1 MDAVKNVASDALGLA
16 KDAPKEIKRGAEEA
30 HSEAHQILR
39 QYVGNQRAP
48 EDEPIPGIKHPGAT
62 GVIYCTD
69 RAQANGFSQTDPEWA
84 NLGQGAPEVSRLAIP
99 HQLEMLTLR
108 VSPHPPSH
116 VVRVSDDQVG
126 DLPGGPPR
134 PKVIDLTQWG
144 EDINEYSP
152 TVGVKE
158 LREAV
163 AHLYNTE
170 YRQGKES
177 QYTYE
182 NVCIVPGGR
191 AGMARV
197 AAGDVYTGYQIPEYT
212 TYSEVLSVFKRLVPI
227 PTALDAKA
235 SSRIILPRHDFANNS
250 ADVVDLSRT
259 STSSTLI
266 RRVEHRP
273 MHRQAPDSPLTQLQ
287 LKKEISNLSLSVVV
301 ASNPRNPTGQCI
313 AGEDLSDLVHLSR
326 DKTTIILDEFYSW
339 YQYPDDDKD
348 LGYSLSGASYVED
361 VNEDPVVIINGLTKG
376 FRLPGWRVCWVVGP
390 KSAIS
395 AISQSGSFLD
405 GGASHPLQMAAI
417 PLLEPSR
424 VQQDKVRP
432 HLPYHSEIRDYL
444 PLRRAAPFQI
454 SLQKAF
460 RTKRDHVLSRL
471 EKMGLPVTVAPTATF
486 YIWLDLSPLEA
497 PLNNGLVFFEELL
510 KASGN
515 CYRFHSDSGIGQRAG

>member
-16 KDAPKEIKRGAEEA
+16 KEVPKEIKRGAGEA

-48 EDEPIPGIKHPGAT
+48 EDEPMHQTSRG
-62 GVIYCTD
+62 D
-69 RAQANGFSQTDPEWA
+69 RAQANGFSQTDLEWA
-84 NLGQGAPEVSRLAIP
+84 NLGQGAPE
-99 HQLEMLTLR
+99 
-108 VSPHPPSH
+108 
-116 VVRVSDDQVG
+116 VG

-197 AAGDVYTGYQIPEYT
+197 AAVI
-212 TYSEVLSVFKRLVPI
+212 
-227 PTALDAKA
+227 
-235 SSRIILPRHDFANNS
+235 
-250 ADVVDLSRT
+250 
-259 STSSTLI
+259 
-266 RRVEHRP
+266 
-273 MHRQAPDSPLTQLQ
+273 

-313 AGEDLSDLVHLSR
+313 SGEDLSDLVHLSR

-339 YQYPDDDKD
+339 YVYQYPDEDKD

-390 KSAIS
+390 KSVIS
-395 AISQSGSFLD
+395 AIAQSGSFLD
-405 GGASHPLQMAAI
+405 GGASHPPTLAPTPPSASCPASYLVTSPSLTSTECKCRLQMAAI

-424 VQQDKVRP
+424 VQQDKV
-432 HLPYHSEIRDYL
+432 
-444 PLRRAAPFQI
+444 

-471 EKMGLPVTVAPTATF
+471 EKMGLPVTVPPTATF

-515 CYRFHSDSGIGQRAG
+515 RYRFHNGRGIGQPLSKGLSSPIRISSHPAPRPSSDPASFQRNLFHSPCHHFVRLSFGPRIEVLDRGLDAIERVLAKHKHMPHTIGKGKNLQAT